1 VNLRDALSLIR
12 QIPNFP
18 QPGILFHDITPLLA
32 NPSAFKTI
40 IEEMSKNVLEINY
53 VAGMEARG
61 FIFASALS
69 NQMNVG
75 FVPIRKA
82 GKLPSDTYQES
93 YGLEYGVDTL
103 EIHKDSCQK
112 GSKVLIVDDVLATGG
127 TAKAAIKL
135 IEKTGAKV
143 SEIVF
148 LLEIQA
154 LQGRKKVLAEFPDM
168 KIRSLKII

>member
-1 VNLRDALSLIR
+1 
-12 QIPNFP
+12 
-18 QPGILFHDITPLLA
+18 LLA

-103 EIHKDSCQK
+103 EIHKDSCQE